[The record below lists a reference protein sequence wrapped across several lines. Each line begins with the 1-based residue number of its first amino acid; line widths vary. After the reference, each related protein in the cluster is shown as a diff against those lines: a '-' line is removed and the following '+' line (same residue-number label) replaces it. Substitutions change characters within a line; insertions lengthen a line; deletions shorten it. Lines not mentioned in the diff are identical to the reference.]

1 MNEATTTNGTRVSA
15 AEQQRWPTA
24 SSVAARLG
32 CARTQVYKLE
42 KRGKLRGAEV
52 RMPNGKKLRR
62 FDPEAVETLA
72 SGDELEELLDDDSDD
87 DDAGAEDVAGAKS
100 SPALKL
106 AAKVVA
112 DSRTL
117 ALDARRGQ
125 QEAFDLVSVPTR
137 EFTKL
142 LLGAIEQREKRIAE
156 LEEKLNKFHDE
167 QRAARAEEREV
178 QFEMN
183 RVERQDQR
191 KDQFFKMFTDNLPV
205 LLEQL
210 KTAVSAG
217 AGPFAEWMKKRSPA
231 QQAKMIMAIEAVIGD
246 DEPPAATSSAEKGA
260 GEDAQPT

>member
-1 MNEATTTNGTRVSA
+1 MNEATTTNGTRASA
-15 AEQQRWPTA
+15 AELQRWPTA
-24 SSVAARLG
+24 SLVAARLG

-62 FDPEAVETLA
+62 FDPQSVEELA
-72 SGDELEELLDDDSDD
+72 AGDELEELLDDDGDD
-87 DDAGAEDVAGAKS
+87 DDAGDDVNGSKS
-100 SPALKL
+100 HPALKL

-112 DSRTL
+112 DSRTV

-125 QEAFDLVSVPTR
+125 QEAFELVSVPTR

-210 KTAVSAG
+210 KSAVSAG

-231 QQAKMIMAIEAVIGD
+231 QQAKMIRAIEAVIGE
-246 DEPPAATSSAEKGA
+246 DEPSAATSSAEKG
-260 GEDAQPT
+260 GSDDAH